1 MQRINNFGNKVPCFT
16 PTCAVWW
23 RSFLFKKRWVWLA
36 CQERERFGSIVN
48 VVASSWALSSL
59 EKAIFHV
66 LKAQKLKIMLDM
78 TWKLIPIPS
87 YNFSFFSLF
96 WYNKNT
102 YFVDNLIRVV
112 FESIL
117 HSHLG
122 PDRINSVKEPVEV
135 SHLLDVDLNQLT
147 FLFSA
152 FEIKE
157 QLWCDG
163 F

>member
-1 MQRINNFGNKVPCFT
+1 MP
-16 PTCAVWW
+16 
-23 RSFLFKKRWVWLA
+23 
-36 CQERERFGSIVN
+36 
-48 VVASSWALSSL
+48 LSSL

-122 PDRINSVKEPVEV
+122 PDRINSVKEPVEA

-147 FLFSA
+147 FLFSS